1 MNAQRVA
8 RKSFLQ
14 GCRDSLPVC
23 LTFLFLFSSIGA
35 LASKAGFSLLQ
46 ATAMTLTVHA
56 APLQALI
63 VQQSDTLGVAA
74 LLVAT
79 VLVNFRFVIMSSV
92 LAEQFQHISLGRSL
106 LSAQLLSISTFTL
119 SNRCSTGPGDAYAYY
134 LGCGITTLGCAIA
147 ATAAGH
153 FIGASPSAQLAQ
165 LVAIILPVHFTALAC
180 HAAGGNRALQATV
193 AGFVLTPLIGGPFGS
208 LHVLVVPLGIA
219 ALLCAMDAR
228 SQGDAS

>member
-1 MNAQRVA
+1 MNASPAA
-8 RKSFLQ
+8 RSSFLQ

-23 LTFLFLFSSIGA
+23 LTFGFLFSSIGA

-46 ATAMTLTVHA
+46 ATVMTLTVHA

-63 VQQSDTLGVAA
+63 VQQSDTLGLVA
-74 LLVAT
+74 LLAAT

-92 LAEQFQHISLGRSL
+92 LAEQFQHVSLGRSL

-119 SNRCSTGPGDAYAYY
+119 SSRCGKGPGDVYAYY
-134 LGCGITTLGCAIA
+134 LGCGATTLGCAIA

-153 FIGASPSAQLAQ
+153 LIGATPSALVAQ
-165 LVAIILPVHFTALAC
+165 LVTIILPVHFTALAC

-193 AGFVLTPLIGGPFGS
+193 AGFVLTPLIGGLLGS
-208 LHVLVVPLGIA
+208 LHVLVVPIA
-219 ALLCAMDAR
+219 VAVLLCAVDNR
-228 SQGDAS
+228 SQRAAP

>member
-1 MNAQRVA
+1 MNASPFVRSNA
-8 RKSFLQ
+8 LQ

-23 LTFLFLFSSIGA
+23 LTFMFLFSSIGA
-35 LASKAGFSLLQ
+35 LAGKAGFSLLQ

-63 VQQSDTLGVAA
+63 VQQSDTLGIAA

-92 LAEQFQHISLGRSL
+92 LAEQFQHVSLGRSL

-119 SNRCSTGPGDAYAYY
+119 SRKCGTGPKDAYAYY

-153 FIGASPSAQLAQ
+153 YVGATPSVVVAQLI
-165 LVAIILPVHFTALAC
+165 AIILPVHFTALAC
-180 HAAGGNRALQATV
+180 HAPGGLQPLQATV
-193 AGFVLTPLIGGPFGS
+193 AGFLLTPLIGSQMGS
-208 LHVLVVPLGIA
+208 LHVLVVPLATA
-219 ALLCAMDAR
+219 ALLQAADACSR
-228 SQGDAS
+228 KSGP